1 MLAPSCRLNVILDWQ
16 CWARGRRLILLW
28 DLVGTQRIVRLVIQL
43 LNLEIMLRFGK
54 ERSSGGR
61 RERTLSHLVL
71 QGGFEIGVIVTVVGS
86 AESVPAS
93 AEPRQSHNTTFFI
106 FIHLLQELQF
116 FV

>member
-1 MLAPSCRLNVILDWQ
+1 MS
-16 CWARGRRLILLW
+16 
-28 DLVGTQRIVRLVIQL
+28 VGQKDYEKKIKTR
-43 LNLEIMLRFGK
+43 
-54 ERSSGGR
+54 
-61 RERTLSHLVL
+61 
-71 QGGFEIGVIVTVVGS
+71 VIVTVVGS

>member
-1 MLAPSCRLNVILDWQ
+1 MVTWGK
-16 CWARGRRLILLW
+16 WARFEARR
-28 DLVGTQRIVRLVIQL
+28 
-43 LNLEIMLRFGK
+43 NLFCPDFLT
-54 ERSSGGR
+54 S
-61 RERTLSHLVL
+61 
-71 QGGFEIGVIVTVVGS
+71 VIVTVVGS